1 MSPILQENTLVQNQ
15 RSHQGDIMM
24 WQTYKYIQ
32 SNISY
37 TLWFLRYMYSPDNKL
52 KVKVTIARSKV
63 KSWHIVHGCFTMLVI
78 SKRPMAS
85 LYFVIIKEL
94 FIDFLIYNRG
104 NPNYLFGHF
113 KTLLG
118 FKRLGHFKT

>member
-63 KSWHIVHGCFTMLVI
+63 KSWHIVHGCFTMSVI

-94 FIDFLIYNRG
+94 FIDFLITG
-104 NPNYLFGHF
+104 EIQIIYLAIS
-113 KTLLG
+113 KPYLVS
-118 FKRLGHFKT
+118 KRLGHFKT